1 MFLMKALFTFLL
13 IVTGAYCAYATP
25 AFFENA
31 GQIRDQQGQARPD
44 VQFVFSAPGF
54 SFFVGAGK
62 MIWQFTK
69 VNDRGT
75 ATYHRVEATFL
86 HASTTAR
93 YSTGSPL
100 QAVKHYYLPG
110 LGRDGAHVR
119 SFDKITYH
127 DLYPGIDWE
136 VYLNEAGQLE
146 YDLVLAPGAR
156 LADVQLHFEGMD
168 GLSLGSEGLMI
179 KTSLGEVQ
187 QALPLAFAAGQP
199 VPCQYEL
206 KDNLLSF
213 AATPPVAQ
221 EWRIDPVLQW
231 TTYYGG
237 EGSEEQQNI
246 GKNRH
251 GEPILSGVTF
261 SEGHIATGG
270 AYMDTFPSNYTSGYV
285 AQFTKEGNLVW
296 GTYIGGTTASWVWD
310 AQGDPY
316 GNIYV
321 AGSSSAYPGTSGTYQ
336 PESPSVN
343 TPFLLKLTAD
353 GHFIWL
359 TYYGQGGGAARAV
372 TCLPDGSV
380 CITGTTE
387 ATTGIASPGAHQM
400 LPGGGT
406 DGFLARM
413 DSSGNRIWGTFFGGP
428 LQDDAS
434 SICADEQSNIYISG
448 TTFSSSGMAS
458 PGSFSDSLQGSTD
471 VYLAAFRT
479 DGQLKWAT
487 YFGGAGGEE
496 AMGVAAKAGKVYLT
510 GVTNSTGLATPGV
523 HQTALGG
530 GVDVF
535 LTQFDTTGAR
545 LWCTYW
551 GGEGSDGSNYVHRGV
566 ALSGK
571 DIFIATETNSN
582 TGIATPDAYQPA
594 HAGESDGAL
603 ARFSTNGQLIWST
616 YYGGPQK
623 EIGMNL
629 VADDSGRVFFCG
641 RTFSNTGI
649 ATPGSFQSLNLGSSD
664 HFIGCFYEDPVLGIA
679 MGPVAA
685 NKAVFQLSPNPV
697 ARQAVL
703 SGKVGSGSFPLKI
716 TLQDAEGRMLWQD
729 KLATPAAWP
738 ATYDFGKL
746 PAGIYFLQINGRG
759 ISQGL
764 KVVKGG

>member
-1 MFLMKALFTFLL
+1 MFLMKELFTFLL
-13 IVTGAYCAYATP
+13 ILSCTYCTHATP
-25 AFFENA
+25 AFFEND
-31 GQIRDQQGQARPD
+31 GQIRDQKGQPRPD
-44 VQFVFSAPGF
+44 VQFAFSAPGF
-54 SFFVGAGK
+54 SFFVGPGK

-69 VNDRGT
+69 VNDQGT

-86 HASTTAR
+86 HANTSAR

-100 QAVKHYYLPG
+100 QAIKHYYLPG
-110 LGRDGAHVR
+110 LGRDGAHAR

-146 YDLVLAPGAR
+146 YDLMLAPGAR
-156 LADVQLHFEGMD
+156 LADVRLYFEGMD
-168 GLSLGSEGLMI
+168 GLNLGSEGLII
-179 KTSLGEVQ
+179 KTSLGELQ

-199 VPCQYEL
+199 VPCHYEL

-213 AATPPVAQ
+213 AATPPAAGA
-221 EWRIDPVLQW
+221 WRIDPVLQW
-231 TTYYGG
+231 ATYYGG

-251 GEPILSGVTF
+251 GDPILSGVTF
-261 SEGHIATGG
+261 SDGHIATGG
-270 AYMDTFPSNYTSGYV
+270 AYMDTFPSSYTSGYV

-296 GTYIGGTTASWVWD
+296 GTYIGGTTANWVWD

-321 AGSSSAYPGTSGTYQ
+321 AGSSSAYPGTPGTYQ

-359 TYYGQGGGAARAV
+359 TYYGQGGGAAYAV

-380 CITGTTE
+380 CIAGQTD
-387 ATTGIASPGAHQM
+387 ATSGIASPGAHQM
-400 LPGGGT
+400 LPGGAG

-428 LQDDAS
+428 LQDNAR

-448 TTFSSSGMAS
+448 TTFSSSGIAS

-487 YFGGAGGEE
+487 YFGGAGSEE
-496 AMGVAAKAGKVYLT
+496 AMGVAAKQGKVYLT
-510 GVTNSTGLATPGV
+510 GMTKSSGLATPGV
-523 HQTALGG
+523 HQTTLGG
-530 GVDVF
+530 GFDVF
-535 LTQFDTTGAR
+535 LTQFDTSGAR

-551 GGEGSDGSNYVHRGV
+551 GGEGSDASNYVRRGV
-566 ALSGK
+566 VLSGG
-571 DIFIATETNSN
+571 DIFIATRTNSN
-582 TGIATPDAYQPA
+582 MGIATPDAHQPA
-594 HAGESDGAL
+594 LAGASDGAL
-603 ARFSTNGQLIWST
+603 GRFNANGQLVWST
-616 YYGGPQK
+616 YYGGPQE

-641 RTFSNTGI
+641 RTFSNTGV
-649 ATPGSFQSLNLGSSD
+649 ATPGSYQSLNLGSSD

-679 MGPVAA
+679 MGPVAVR
-685 NKAVFQLSPNPV
+685 KALFQISPNP
-697 ARQAVL
+697 AAQHAVL
-703 SGKVGSGSFPLKI
+703 SGSVLPGSFPLTI
-716 TLQDAEGRMLWQD
+716 VLRDAEGRMLWQE
-729 KLATPAAWP
+729 AAAAPAALP
-738 ATYDFGKL
+738 AKYDFSKL
-746 PAGIYFLQINGRG
+746 PSGLYFFHITGKGVQET
-759 ISQGL
+759 L
-764 KVVKGG
+764 KVVRE

>member
-31 GQIRDQQGQARPD
+31 GQIQDQNGHVRPD
-44 VQFVFSAPGF
+44 IQFVFSAPGF
-54 SFFVGAGK
+54 SFFVGPGK

-75 ATYHRVEATFL
+75 VTYHRMEATFL

-110 LGRDGAHVR
+110 LGRDGAHAR

-146 YDLVLAPGAR
+146 YDLVLAAGAR
-156 LADVQLHFEGMD
+156 LADVRLYFEGMD

-199 VPCQYEL
+199 VPCHYEL

-213 AATPPVAQ
+213 AATPPAAGA
-221 EWRIDPVLQW
+221 WRIDPVLQW
-231 TTYYGG
+231 ATYYGG

-251 GEPILSGVTF
+251 GDPILSGVTF
-261 SEGHIATGG
+261 SDGHIATGG
-270 AYMDTFPSNYTSGYV
+270 AYMDTFPSSYTSGYV

-296 GTYIGGTTASWVWD
+296 GTYIGGTTANWVWD

-321 AGSSSAYPGTSGTYQ
+321 AGSSSAYPGTPGTYQ

-359 TYYGQGGGAARAV
+359 TYYGQGGGAAYAV

-380 CITGTTE
+380 CIAGQTD
-387 ATTGIASPGAHQM
+387 ATSGIASPGAHQM
-400 LPGGGT
+400 LPGGAG

-428 LQDDAS
+428 LQDNAR

-448 TTFSSSGMAS
+448 TTFSSSGIAS

-487 YFGGAGGEE
+487 YFGGAGSEE
-496 AMGVAAKAGKVYLT
+496 AMGVAAKQGKVYLT
-510 GVTNSTGLATPGV
+510 GMTKSSGLATPGV
-523 HQTALGG
+523 HQTTLGG
-530 GVDVF
+530 GFDVF
-535 LTQFDTTGAR
+535 LTQFDTSGAR

-551 GGEGSDGSNYVHRGV
+551 GGEGSDASNYVRRGV
-566 ALSGK
+566 VLSGG
-571 DIFIATETNSN
+571 DIFIATRTNSN
-582 TGIATPDAYQPA
+582 MGIATPDAHQPA
-594 HAGESDGAL
+594 LAGASDGAL
-603 ARFSTNGQLIWST
+603 GRFNANGQLVWST
-616 YYGGPQK
+616 YYGGPQE

-641 RTFSNTGI
+641 RTFSNTGV
-649 ATPGSFQSLNLGSSD
+649 ATPGSYQSLNLGSSD

-679 MGPVAA
+679 MGPVAVR
-685 NKAVFQLSPNPV
+685 KALFQISPNP
-697 ARQAVL
+697 AAQLAVL
-703 SGKVGSGSFPLKI
+703 SGSVLPGSFPLTI
-716 TLQDAEGRMLWQD
+716 VLRDAEGRMLWQE
-729 KLATPAAWP
+729 AAAAPAALP
-738 ATYDFGKL
+738 AKYDFSKL
-746 PAGIYFLQINGRG
+746 PSGLYFFHITGKGVQET
-759 ISQGL
+759 L
-764 KVVKGG
+764 KVVRE